1 MVATI
6 SRAIRMPRKFHRP
19 PGYYHAEVCVGE
31 DCHVICFEAEGF
43 ALAAG
48 LAELAAEEIGGEP
61 VAITRHETEQA
72 RDHFLQSV
80 L

>member
-1 MVATI
+1 MVAI
-6 SRAIRMPRKFHRP
+6 RSSPRMPRKFHRP
-19 PGYYHAEVCVGE
+19 PGFYHAEISVGE
-31 DCHVICFEAEGF
+31 DLHVICFEAEGF

-48 LAELAAEEIGGEP
+48 LAEIAAQELGGRP

-72 RDHFLQSV
+72 RDFFLQSV

>member
-1 MVATI
+1 
-6 SRAIRMPRKFHRP
+6 
-19 PGYYHAEVCVGE
+19 VGE